1 MKLDSSRQPSVS
13 VVVPIFN
20 VERYLRQCLDSLV
33 GQTLRDLEIICIND
47 GSTDSSG
54 AIAAEYAARDGRVRV
69 VSKVNSGYG
78 DSMNRGIAEARGRW
92 IGICEP
98 DDFCDKRMY
107 AQLLRAGERFSCDF
121 VKANYREHS
130 EGASPEPGCAAA
142 ESEGSCPESAKSAT
156 VGRSEGA
163 GTGFFESAASAVR
176 SVSAHADRL
185 VRACIARTRGAEGD
199 PLHEVFGGFLYGSLF
214 DPRENAA
221 VLYTDPTIWTGLY
234 RREFLERN
242 GISFSPTPGASF
254 QDASF
259 AHQCWIAAR
268 RVVLLR
274 EGFYHYRIDNAASS
288 VKSGAKVF
296 AVCDEYDRSLAFA
309 RDRGGE
315 EWRLFGP
322 RLSILRFGVYVW
334 NYNRIAQEFRPAF
347 VERWIGDLVRADDEG
362 LLDFSLMTPE
372 YRALLADVLA
382 GPEALQA
389 LYPDDIPAPPL
400 R

>member
-1 MKLDSSRQPSVS
+1 MEHDSSRQPVVS

-33 GQTLRDLEIICIND
+33 EQTLRDLEIICVDD

-54 AIAAEYAARDGRVRV
+54 AIAAEYAVRDGRVRV
-69 VSKVNSGYG
+69 ISKANSGYG

-107 AQLLRAGERFSCDF
+107 AWLLRAGERFGCDF
-121 VKANYREHS
+121 VKSNYCEHS
-130 EGASPEPGCAAA
+130 EDVGAEPDYTSSELEGAA
-142 ESEGSCPESAKSAT
+142 SEGVASQGAA
-156 VGRSEGA
+156 SEGVA
-163 GTGFFESAASAVR
+163 SQGAASATR
-176 SVSAHADRL
+176 SVSARFASLVHSCTGWARDADR
-185 VRACIARTRGAEGD
+185 D
-199 PLHEVFGGFLYGSLF
+199 PLHEVFAGFSCDLPF
-214 DPRENAA
+214 DPHENAD

-234 RREFLERN
+234 RRAFLERN

-274 EGFYHYRIDNAASS
+274 QGFYHYRIDNAASS

-309 RDRGGE
+309 RERGGE
-315 EWRLFGP
+315 DWRVFGP

-334 NYNRIAQEFRPAF
+334 NYNRISKEFRPAF
-347 VERWIGDLVRADDEG
+347 VERWIDDLVRADDEG
-362 LLDFSLMTPE
+362 LLDYSLMTPE
-372 YRALLADVLA
+372 YRALLENVLE
-382 GPEALQA
+382 GPEALQTR
-389 LYPDDIPAPPL
+389 YPDDIPAPPL